1 MSKQTLPTNYK
12 NTEYASGTTIQK
24 FNMIQNSDG
33 TVSFE
38 DVTDYSQVGS
48 TFGADELNATNEA
61 VNASADKSDI
71 LDSAVAINANTTN
84 GKMAGAYG
92 VKELLIGGLS
102 PVTFT
107 RASSRSNIAS
117 GETLATLFGKISK
130 WFADLGYAAFRN
142 VANNLTTSSA
152 GSLLLDAYQ
161 GKVLNDKITTIN
173 SNLTDI
179 SDKLPNLIQRKIKS
193 QSYTVSGNSVYTNNS
208 ITPDT
213 VDGYTPVFA
222 YIRGTG
228 SRWVYPYF
236 CDVIGSGKIQIEMKN
251 TGSSSVSSTV
261 NINVIYLRD
270 F

>member
-142 VANNLTTSSA
+142 VANNLTTSSG
-152 GSLLLDAYQ
+152 GSYVLDAYQ

-173 SNLTDI
+173 SNLSKFFIVKELWCDNDVTF
-179 SDKLPNLIQRKIKS
+179 PA
-193 QSYTVSGNSVYTNNS
+193 NNQA
-208 ITPDT
+208 IGTAT
-213 VDGYTPVFA
+213 IEQVDGYKPVFVTL
-222 YIRGTG
+222 R
-228 SRWVYPYF
+228 
-236 CDVIGSGKIQIEMKN
+236 N
-251 TGSSSVSSTV
+251 TASMYLSLISITFTSTTATASFRNLSSSAQTRKPSFYVLYMLD
-261 NINVIYLRD
+261 I
-270 F
+270 